1 MEYKILESE
10 KTLRCKECK
19 SEFAESDKAIKDRN
33 GLFCG
38 EECLLK
44 YSIFNGVHCRPFEM
58 VEIKYIDSGRK
69 AGK

>member
-1 MEYKILESE
+1 MDKKIQLESS
-10 KTLRCKECK
+10 KIYCTECK
-19 SEFAESDKAIKDRN
+19 SEFLEGAEAIKDRN

-44 YSIFNGVHCRPFEM
+44 YSIFNDVHCRPFEM
-58 VEIKYIDSGRK
+58 VEIKYIDSGRN